1 MAFWTDLNKT
11 IRYAQR
17 NGLRDTYYAA
27 IERLRDKVGTSYS
40 YEVPA
45 LGSLEEQ
52 RSQWEKR
59 RRDGDS
65 FPLISFL
72 VPLYQPDLRFMREM
86 LESVERQTYGNWELI
101 LADGGGFTMGGL
113 RRTAAFHEIP
123 MPRHPWLPGI
133 ILLSWI
139 MTIF

>member
-65 FPLISFL
+65 LPLISFL
-72 VPLYQPDLRFMREM
+72 VLCISRTCDLCGRCWNPWRG
-86 LESVERQTYGNWELI
+86 R
-101 LADGGGFTMGGL
+101 
-113 RRTAAFHEIP
+113 P
-123 MPRHPWLPGI
+123 METG
-133 ILLSWI
+133 S
-139 MTIF
+139 

>member
-65 FPLISFL
+65 LPLISFL

-101 LADGGGFTMGGL
+101 LADGGCT
-113 RRTAAFHEIP
+113 
-123 MPRHPWLPGI
+123 
-133 ILLSWI
+133 
-139 MTIF
+139 